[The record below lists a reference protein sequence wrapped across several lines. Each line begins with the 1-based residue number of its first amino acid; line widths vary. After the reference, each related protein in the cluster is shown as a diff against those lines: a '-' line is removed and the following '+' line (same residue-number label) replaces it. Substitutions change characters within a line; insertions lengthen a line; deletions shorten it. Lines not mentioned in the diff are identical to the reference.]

1 MRDAQFDI
9 IIKSIDE
16 LKGQNKD
23 LELVKATVLFY
34 HLPRQYRMIY
44 SRMSEDKIQQILKA
58 APGSKPE
65 DYGFSKDKD
74 GKYYTVDRYFDQ
86 EKEIN
91 AQDAVGL
98 MTEERVKNLTTIVQF
113 LEKQGALE
121 KKEGN

>member
-1 MRDAQFDI
+1 M
-9 IIKSIDE
+9 
-16 LKGQNKD
+16 
-23 LELVKATVLFY
+23 
-34 HLPRQYRMIY
+34 
-44 SRMSEDKIQQILKA
+44 
-58 APGSKPE
+58 
-65 DYGFSKDKD
+65 
-74 GKYYTVDRYFDQ
+74 DRYFDQ